1 MVNTKGLILHKT
13 GYKRGRK
20 HDYDIY
26 KHNHPVTP
34 PQVEN
39 VFDLG
44 YLGVEKDFTT
54 VKSVLPI
61 RKKRNKMLSY
71 EETTYNKK
79 AFSIEDYSRTHHS
92 QTKEVWDNGY

>member
-13 GYKRGRK
+13 GYTKGRK

-26 KHNHPVTP
+26 KHNHPLTP

-44 YLGVEKDFTT
+44 YLGVAHTGN
-54 VKSVLPI
+54 SMSLQML
-61 RKKRNKMLSY
+61 KM
-71 EETTYNKK
+71 EM
-79 AFSIEDYSRTHHS
+79 
-92 QTKEVWDNGY
+92 